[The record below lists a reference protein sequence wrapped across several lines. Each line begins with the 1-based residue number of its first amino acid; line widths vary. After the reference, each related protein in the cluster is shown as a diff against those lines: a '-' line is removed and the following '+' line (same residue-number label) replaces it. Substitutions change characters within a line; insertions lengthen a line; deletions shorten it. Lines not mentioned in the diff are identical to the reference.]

1 MGLATGSLALADIED
16 PPTLARDQGLVR
28 GIGTVALAATIV
40 NGVVGAGI
48 FTLPAAVAL
57 AAGPGAPWAYL
68 VCGIIMAAIVLCF
81 AEAGSRVPT
90 SGGVY
95 GTVDAAFGPA
105 AGFVT
110 GMLMLVA
117 DIMAGGGVGALL
129 VDVLGRVVPAVAVG
143 AGRVVAILALFG
155 ALAAANLLNVRATT
169 RVISVA
175 TAVKLVPLVFFLGL
189 GLAYL
194 GHPQPAGPSPVPL
207 TGAGFGCALIL
218 TLFALCGM
226 EVPLAASG
234 EVRHAHRTV
243 PQALVLAMLGVIALY
258 VGVQIT
264 AQHLLGTNLAASRVP
279 LADAAAQV
287 APWARAVMLAGA
299 GVSATAWLASDVFGT
314 SRVIFAM
321 ARDGRLPRVFG
332 LLDARRHV
340 PVVAVSFYV
349 VVACVLALTGTF
361 LELVVLSALAV
372 VGIYSLACAAA
383 WVLHRRG
390 VAQAGAPL
398 NLRVLPA
405 AALVGLAGMAA
416 MLWAARPIEVLG
428 LASVIVASLGAYA
441 VTRRRER

>member
-1 MGLATGSLALADIED
+1 LILADIED
-16 PPTLARDQGLVR
+16 PPALARDQGLVR
-28 GIGTVALAATIV
+28 GIGAAALAATIV

-68 VCGIIMAAIVLCF
+68 VCGVVMAAIVLCF

-117 DIMAGGGVGALL
+117 DMMAGGGVGALL
-129 VDVLGRVVPAVAVG
+129 VDVLGRVVPAVADG
-143 AGRVVAILALFG
+143 AGRVVAILVLFA
-155 ALAAANLLNVRATT
+155 ALAAANLLSVRATT

-175 TAVKLVPLVFFLGL
+175 TAVKLLPLIFFLGL
-189 GLAYL
+189 GVVFG
-194 GHPQPAGPSPVPL
+194 GHATPAGPPPVPW
-207 TGAGFGCALIL
+207 TGAGFGRALIL

-234 EVRHAHRTV
+234 EVRNAHRVV
-243 PQALVLAMLGVIALY
+243 PQALVLAMLAVVGLY
-258 VGVQIT
+258 VGVQMT

-332 LLDARRHV
+332 VLDSRRHV
-340 PVVAVSFYV
+340 PVIAVLVYVAT
-349 VVACVLALTGTF
+349 ACVLALTGTF

-390 VAQAGAPL
+390 VAQAGAPM

-405 AALVGLAGMAA
+405 AAAVGLAGMAA
-416 MLWAARPIEVLG
+416 MLWAAKPIEVLG
-428 LASVIVASLGAYA
+428 LVGVVGASLAAYA
-441 VTRRRER
+441 VMERR